1 MEFKPIHRYTNVH
14 NDKLN
19 CYDYMYTGKKTND
32 NPERGLAH
40 QVVCNLVSGLEHKGI
55 RYHVFTDNFYSSPV
69 LFRDL
74 YQSGFE
80 ATGTVRTNRKGLSKS
95 FQQSK
100 LHKGRQALI

>member
-1 MEFKPIHRYTNVH
+1 
-14 NDKLN
+14 
-19 CYDYMYTGKKTND
+19 MYTGKETSD

-40 QVVCNLVSGLEHKGI
+40 QIVCNLVSGLEHKGC
-55 RYHVFTDNFYSSPV
+55 HVFTDNFYSSPA

-80 ATGTVRTNRKGLSKS
+80 ATGTVWTNRKGISKS
-95 FQQSK
+95 FQHSK